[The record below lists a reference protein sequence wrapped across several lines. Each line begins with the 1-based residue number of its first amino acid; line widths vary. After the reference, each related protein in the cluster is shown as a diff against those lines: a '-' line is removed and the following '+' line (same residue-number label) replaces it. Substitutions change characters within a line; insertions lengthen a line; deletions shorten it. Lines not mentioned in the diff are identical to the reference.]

1 MRRRCRRMVGTD
13 LRRLVVRQR
22 ACRRPTS
29 HFIGKKDRKR
39 RIKVRR
45 GGKSPIRWE
54 VAEERLALSPRCSRN
69 KCEQHGGKDR
79 RVTLEASITFIERGG
94 GTRAGS
100 SQSKDSKDSNYG
112 SIFLVKVFLEN
123 TTSSS
128 AAFVE
133 NVVQF
138 S

>member
-1 MRRRCRRMVGTD
+1 MRRRCGRMVGTD

-29 HFIGKKDRKR
+29 HFVGKKDRKR

-69 KCEQHGGKDR
+69 KCEQHGGKEC
-79 RVTLEASITFIERGG
+79 VTLEASITFIERDG

-100 SQSKDSKDSNYG
+100 RQNKDSKDSNYG
-112 SIFLVKVFLEN
+112 SRLLE
-123 TTSSS
+123 
-128 AAFVE
+128 V
-133 NVVQF
+133 
-138 S
+138 